1 MKEKNILKIK
11 EVESLIEKSKAADR
25 FNLVLLISKDDN
37 LLDIGE
43 RFPVQIYIG
52 TEEDFVEI
60 NNYLLKE
67 QANSDKEKHERI
79 ETLRSV
85 IWHFRQ
91 LQEKQNAEAVESRN
105 MSKYGMYKVPM
116 PQTAKNSKGE
126 LCDYES
132 RTVMKEFFNSI
143 EELIDD
149 KDSLRKIINK
159 YIGCLPSKQQF
170 IVNEILNNNTQADI
184 CKKHNMNRKT
194 VSGLYN
200 RAVKN
205 LRELTSSNK
214 E

>member
-1 MKEKNILKIK
+1 MTEKQILKIK
-11 EVESLIEKSKAADR
+11 EVEALIAKSKAAGK
-25 FNLVLLISKDDN
+25 FNLMLLISKDDN

-52 TEEDFVEI
+52 TEEDFYEI
-60 NNYLLKE
+60 NNHLLEKQRNSSKE
-67 QANSDKEKHERI
+67 EFERI

-91 LQEKQNAEAVESRN
+91 LQEQQNNETVEIRN

-132 RTVMKEFFNSI
+132 RTVLKEFFNSI
-143 EELIDD
+143 EDLIED
-149 KDSLRKIINK
+149 KESLRTIVDQ
-159 YIGCLPSKQQF
+159 YIDYLPVKQQF
-170 IVNEILNNNTQADI
+170 IIREILDNNSQADI
-184 CKKHNMNRKT
+184 CRKHSMNKKT
-194 VSGLYN
+194 VSGLYT

-205 LRELTSSNK
+205 LCELINSDK